1 MLFSFDRKSEP
12 KEIEEKKEPKE
23 TSKNWVFETKKF
35 IEDLIQNKNQNKQTE
50 IQEIIMYLKNGIT
63 ELEQPAYVQ
72 SKHEHS
78 QACLDS
84 KGKPLHSLD

>member
-1 MLFSFDRKSEP
+1 LGYSDKKSDSRVNQN
-12 KEIEEKKEPKE
+12 EEKI
-23 TSKNWVFETKKF
+23 TDSTRDWVFETKKF